1 MDFSLT
7 KDQEMF
13 RTHIKKVLE
22 DFDQTKVTR
31 DVIKND
37 TESFHALNSTLT
49 EMGVTA
55 ITIPEQYDGLDLQ
68 ALDLVPTYEE
78 LGRALAPGLLMET
91 NSLVVPIIK
100 KYGTEEQKSK
110 YLPAIATGE
119 KVFSVATL
127 EPNSDFSV
135 AGIHASL
142 TRNAN
147 QYMLNGVKTAVPHG
161 EIANGLLV
169 IARTNETDTDDG
181 LTLVL
186 IDDVNELTMRKQHA
200 IDEAKQLVEITFNN
214 TPITAEQILGEV
226 DQGWQQLQDGL
237 LHFNAALSTYL
248 VGAMESVVN
257 MATEYAKIREQ
268 FGQPIGRFQ
277 AIKHSIVN
285 MKVDLDIARSLSY
298 YANWVLETDEADR
311 VAAVYS
317 ARTFATEK
325 LIDVAEHNIQVHGGI
340 GFTEEIDCHLYVKRA
355 RYYQHYLGSSAF
367 YEEEI
372 ANSLG
377 WLTKGGE
384 LDASDKQKVE
394 GVL

>member
-22 DFDQTKVTR
+22 DFEQTKVTR
-31 DVIKND
+31 DVIKGD
-37 TESFHALNSTLT
+37 TASNEALNRTLA

-55 ITIPEQYDGLDLQ
+55 ITVPEKYDGLELE

-91 NSLVVPIIK
+91 ASLVVPLIK
-100 KYGTEEQKSK
+100 KYGSDEQKQR

-119 KVFSVATL
+119 QVYSVATM
-127 EPNSDFSV
+127 EPKRDFSP
-135 AGIHASL
+135 AGIQASL
-142 TRNAN
+142 TASDEG
-147 QYMLNGVKTAVPHG
+147 YVLNGVKTAIPHG
-161 EIANGLLV
+161 EAATGLLV
-169 IARTNETDTDDG
+169 LARTNEEDARDG
-181 LTLVL
+181 LSLII
-186 IDDVNELTMRKQHA
+186 IDDLSGITLKKLQA
-200 IDEAKQLVEITFNN
+200 IDPAKQLVEATFDNVS
-214 TPITAEQILGEV
+214 IHQEQVLGEV
-226 DQGWQQLQDGL
+226 DQGWTQLQEGL
-237 LHFNAALSTYL
+237 LHFNAALSTYI
-248 VGAMESVVN
+248 VGAMESVVE

-277 AIKHSIVN
+277 AIKHSIVD

-298 YANWVLETDEADR
+298 YANWVLETNEPDR

-317 ARTFATEK
+317 ARTYATEK
-325 LIDVAEHNIQVHGGI
+325 FINVSEHNIQVHGGI

-355 RYYQHYLGSSAF
+355 RYYQHYLGSTDF
-367 YEEEI
+367 YENEV

-377 WLTKGGE
+377 WSIKGGE
-384 LDASDKQKVE
+384 ANASDRKEVE
-394 GVL
+394 RVL

>member
-7 KDQEMF
+7 EDQEMF

-22 DFDQTKVTR
+22 DFEETKVTR

-37 TESFHALNSTLT
+37 KESFHALNDTLA

-91 NSLVVPIIK
+91 NSLVVPLIK
-100 KYGTEEQKSK
+100 KYGTDEQKK
-110 YLPAIATGE
+110 QYLPAIATGE
-119 KVFSVATL
+119 KVFSVAAL
-127 EPNSDFSV
+127 EPNNDFSV
-135 AGIHASL
+135 AGIQASL
-142 TRNAN
+142 TKNAN
-147 QYMLNGVKTAVPHG
+147 QYELNGVKTAVPHG

-169 IARTNETDTDDG
+169 IARTNETDENDG

-200 IDEAKQLVEITFNN
+200 IDEAKQLVEITFND

-226 DQGWQQLQDGL
+226 DQGWQQLQEGL
-237 LHFNAALSTYL
+237 VHFNAALSTYL

-372 ANSLG
+372 ANALG

-384 LDASDKQKVE
+384 LNANDKQKVE
-394 GVL
+394 GIL